1 MASTFDLNNVFVY
14 YIWAINP
21 AQEFSDMLSVL
32 RTDQIT
38 LSFGDV
44 TYDPPID
51 LSALQ
56 GSPEVLAST
65 SFKNDTDVTDS
76 AQFQQNKSTTASFSV
91 AISEGVKIG
100 AETTVQTQIPFIA
113 KGEVS
118 LSAEASLSSTQNV
131 GSSET
136 QSFSVN
142 TTINV
147 PPRSRVEASL
157 LISSLSYKG
166 KLNVQMV
173 VGGQIRILFGS
184 TRLVVPIAD
193 VITAIQANPPGNWT
207 FTDKTGAKFQLS
219 NGDMAMFSVTDTK
232 QVQFAASGD
241 LQAKFGAKQT
251 VDVKQFNLTDGKLV
265 REFTV

>member
-76 AQFQQNKSTTASFSV
+76 AQFQQNKSTTASFSGTGT
-91 AISEGVKIG
+91 SSMFR
-100 AETTVQTQIPFIA
+100 TTKGGCQTI
-113 KGEVS
+113 VS
-118 LSAEASLSSTQNV
+118 AGFHL
-131 GSSET
+131 
-136 QSFSVN
+136 QS
-142 TTINV
+142 
-147 PPRSRVEASL
+147 
-157 LISSLSYKG
+157 Y
-166 KLNVQMV
+166 
-173 VGGQIRILFGS
+173 
-184 TRLVVPIAD
+184 
-193 VITAIQANPPGNWT
+193 
-207 FTDKTGAKFQLS
+207 
-219 NGDMAMFSVTDTK
+219 
-232 QVQFAASGD
+232 
-241 LQAKFGAKQT
+241 
-251 VDVKQFNLTDGKLV
+251 
-265 REFTV
+265 